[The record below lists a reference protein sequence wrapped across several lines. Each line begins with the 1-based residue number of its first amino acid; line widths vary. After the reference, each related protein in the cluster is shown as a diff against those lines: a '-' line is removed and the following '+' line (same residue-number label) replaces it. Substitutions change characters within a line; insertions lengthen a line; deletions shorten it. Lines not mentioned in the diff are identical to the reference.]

1 MPPLAASAD
10 AALKNTDDIVSVCIA
25 YNSNDW
31 TVSVSTFCLLLG
43 PVTRTHPNLGA
54 GLYASSREYS
64 SIIPVQ
70 SPIRMHP
77 VVNNYRCDRFVRY
90 EGVMT
95 MVGIVIVAV
104 MMFLRY
110 VILIIL
116 LR

>member
-77 VVNNYRCDRFVRY
+77 VVNNYIPIDAIALCA
-90 EGVMT
+90 MK
-95 MVGIVIVAV
+95 A
-104 MMFLRY
+104 L
-110 VILIIL
+110 
-116 LR
+116 